1 MGKNKKIKI
10 GEKLY
15 FDTKYQQL
23 FCNEIPIKLSKR
35 ELQLLQIL
43 LDANGN
49 IVAYEDIEF
58 AIWDEHVTNGA
69 LRLLIHR
76 LRKKLDFELI
86 DTFTSFGCRIKIFN
100 N

>member
-1 MGKNKKIKI
+1 MGKKKKIKI
-10 GEKLY
+10 GEKYY

-23 FCNEIPIKLSKR
+23 FSNETPIKLSKR

-49 IVAYEDIEF
+49 IVAYQDIEY

-69 LRLLIHR
+69 LRLLIFR
-76 LRKKLDFELI
+76 LRKKLDFGLI
-86 DTFTSFGCRIKIFN
+86 ETFSSFGCKIKLEDN
-100 N
+100 